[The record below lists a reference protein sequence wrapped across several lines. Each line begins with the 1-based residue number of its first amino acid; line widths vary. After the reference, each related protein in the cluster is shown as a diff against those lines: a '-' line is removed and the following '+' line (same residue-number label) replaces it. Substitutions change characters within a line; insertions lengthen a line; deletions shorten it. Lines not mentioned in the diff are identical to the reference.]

1 MGVHFKGSAKFNLT
15 ETQEQIWGQAD
26 IGLKGGK
33 PLTMGGLIDEA
44 RLRGFDTRLAQ
55 RPKLRAKYAQKAGVA
70 QATGKIA
77 VAAAATPK
85 GGLFIEAKD
94 ALRARANI
102 DPRLR
107 NRERVVLNL
116 VLRFINHDHGYAW
129 AGYAR
134 LAAGLN
140 MTVRSVQ
147 DAVTDLV
154 AAGYM
159 VRVTNHRNPDGCDW
173 RGLRHGAP

>member
-1 MGVHFKGSAKFNLT
+1 
-15 ETQEQIWGQAD
+15 
-26 IGLKGGK
+26 
-33 PLTMGGLIDEA
+33 MGGLIHEA
-44 RLRGFDTRLAQ
+44 RPRGFHARLAQ
-55 RPKLRAKYAQKAGVA
+55 WPTLRAKYAKKAEAA

-77 VAAAATPK
+77 IAAAATPK

-129 AGYAR
+129 AGYVR
-134 LAAGLN
+134 LAAGLS
-140 MTVRSVQ
+140 MAVRSVQ
-147 DAVTDLV
+147 DAVTDLWLQ
-154 AAGYM
+154 
-159 VRVTNHRNPDGCDW
+159 VTWCE
-173 RGLRHGAP
+173 